1 MYLKTS
7 NDFAY
12 LQTNAS
18 FTCSRV
24 ICAVPPSAVNRIDF
38 HPPLPPI
45 ANNAFANFSM
55 GAAIKFTLSYAM
67 PHWRKGDADDADCA
81 AGFSGATVCLR
92 NGGDAPFLVL
102 FDSTS
107 VEQYDAAEEF
117 TLTGIVGKCCWQSFP
132 LGFHAN
138 MEMNGFS
145 GKQGAG
151 A

>member
-7 NDFAY
+7 NDFAF

-45 ANNAFANFSM
+45 ANSAFANFSM
-55 GAAIKFTLSYAM
+55 GAAIKFTLSYAR
-67 PHWRKGDADDADCA
+67 PHWREGDPDADCA

-92 NGGDAPFLVL
+92 DGGDAPFLALV
-102 FDSTS
+102 DSTS

-117 TLTGIVGKCCWQSFP
+117 TLTGIVGKCTGRVSHLAFTP
-132 LGFHAN
+132 IKN
-138 MEMNGFS
+138 
-145 GKQGAG
+145 
-151 A
+151 